1 MNTQMIAA
9 LLRKDLKLFFS
20 NRFFAL
26 VTVLGLVAYVAIYLL
41 MPTAVDDTVTIALHA
56 PDFPVALRDQFAEG
70 GVVLAD
76 LATAEAVHTAVEAG
90 EYPVGIVLPATF
102 TADLM
107 AGQPSSAEL
116 LLTADFPPE
125 MREAYAALFQ
135 EIGYQLS
142 GQRLLLN
149 VTQEVLGEDRASAP
163 IATRDRMLPLF
174 AIFILMTETLGLASL
189 IASEISSGTIRAL
202 LVTPLQVHGLFV
214 AKGLFGVALAFGQ
227 TALLMLVTGGLA
239 NAPALMLLTLL
250 LGSLLVTG
258 VGFLIASVA
267 KDLMSVMGWGIV
279 FMLLFALPSFTIMLP
294 GVVSSW
300 VQYIPSYHLVQP
312 VYLLVNY
319 HVGWAD
325 IATHLAVVLATAVA
339 TLLLG
344 AAILRRRFEY

>member
-1 MNTQMIAA
+1 MNTHMIAA

-26 VTVLGLVAYVAIYLL
+26 ITVLGLVAYVAVYLL
-41 MPTAVDDTVTIALHA
+41 MPTEVDDTVAIALHA
-56 PDFPVALRDQFAEG
+56 PDFPPMLRTQFAEA
-70 GVVLAD
+70 GVEMMD
-76 LATAEAVHTAVEAG
+76 ISTAEAVRTAVEAG
-90 EYPVGIVLPATF
+90 DYPVGIILPATF
-102 TADLM
+102 TADLS

-125 MREAYAALFQ
+125 MRDAYAAIFQ

-149 VTQEVLGEDRASAP
+149 VSQEVLGEDRASTP

-202 LVTPLQVHGLFV
+202 LITPLQVHGLFV
-214 AKGLFGVALAFGQ
+214 AKGLFGVGLAFGQ
-227 TALLMLVTGGLA
+227 TALLMLVTGGMA
-239 NAPALMLLTLL
+239 NSPGLMLLTLL

-258 VGFLIASVA
+258 VGFLIASFA

-279 FMLLFALPSFTIMLP
+279 FMLLFALPSFTVLLP
-294 GVVSSW
+294 GIVSSW
-300 VQYIPSYHLVQP
+300 VQYIPSYHVVQP
-312 VYLLVNY
+312 LYLLVNY
-319 HVGWAD
+319 NVGWAD

-339 TLLLG
+339 TLALG
-344 AAILRRRFEY
+344 AAILQRRFAS